1 MHSLKYQ
8 FRRLCLFH
16 KDALRLLPT
25 TPLLGI
31 YCYHLYIP
39 ALLSHSACFLDITT
53 MDAPPVYLKTS
64 DVVPKVL
71 LPLTKCSPE
80 KILNMTWGVQEDFW
94 SGEGNQKERGE
105 FLQSSFD
112 DRDCT
117 NMRPE
122 RHGLFGTVLL
132 AFREHN
138 HLVLRQVL
146 FQWRRIWRLRGR
158 E

>member
-1 MHSLKYQ
+1 M
-8 FRRLCLFH
+8 
-16 KDALRLLPT
+16 A
-25 TPLLGI
+25 
-31 YCYHLYIP
+31 
-39 ALLSHSACFLDITT
+39 
-53 MDAPPVYLKTS
+53 APPVYLKTS

-71 LPLTKCSPE
+71 LPLTKCTPE
-80 KILNMTWGVQEDFW
+80 KILNMTWGKREDFW
-94 SGEGNQKERGE
+94 SGKENQNERGE

-117 NMRPE
+117 NLRPE

-146 FQWRRIWRLRGR
+146 FRSRRR
-158 E
+158 